1 MSYKVLFVL
10 NAIVLL
16 DAGLVLLFMPA
27 AGLAKFDM
35 EARVP
40 EQYLARVVGAALAS
54 LGILLWFAKD
64 AEGAAQNSLALGA
77 LIGAVLAMIVT
88 VVGLAGGLI
97 RVNGWIPLVV
107 EVVFGL
113 GYAFLIFLKPKMKE

>member
-16 DAGLVLLFMPA
+16 AVGLVLLFTPTTV
-27 AGLAKFDM
+27 LAQFNMD
-35 EARVP
+35 ARIP

-54 LGILLWFAKD
+54 LGLLLWFAKD
-64 AEGAAQNSLALGA
+64 AEGAAQNNLGLGA
-77 LIGAVLAMIVT
+77 LVGVVLAIIVT
-88 VVGLAGGLI
+88 VIGLAGGLI

-107 EVVFGL
+107 EAVFGL
-113 GYAFLIFLKPKMKE
+113 GYAFMIFLKPKMKE